1 MGKIAA
7 ETNQLMQEAAPS
19 GGRTAARAVARSDGW
34 LVEEIVCT
42 HGPSDRPFE
51 EQHDNVAVAI
61 VLSGSFQYRSA
72 TGRALMTPGS
82 LLLGN
87 PGQPFICGHE
97 YGTGDRCLSFRFAPG
112 LFDDLAPAAGVRGRH
127 EFMLPRVPPLK
138 ALSPLLARACA
149 GVADPTSV
157 SWEEL
162 SIEIASEA
170 MRLSRGT
177 ADRPTEGP
185 PGAVARVTRTI
196 RLIERHPDAALT
208 LDVLAREA
216 RLSPYHFLR
225 TFQVLTGVTPHQ
237 YLLRVRLRNAAV
249 RLASDSQ
256 GILDIALDCG
266 FGDLSTFNH
275 AFRAEFQVSP
285 RQYRQDARVRKGPV
299 EPSRKPSWK
308 KSPS

>member
-1 MGKIAA
+1 LGKIAA
-7 ETNQLMQEAAPS
+7 DTDQLVMEPAES
-19 GGRTAARAVARSDGW
+19 GGRTAARVVARSDGW

-42 HGPSDRPFE
+42 YGPSDRPFE

-61 VLSGSFQYRSA
+61 VLAGSFQYWSA

-87 PGQPFICGHE
+87 PGQPFVCAHE
-97 YGTGDRCLSFRFAPG
+97 HGTGDRCLSFRFAPG
-112 LFDDLAPAAGVRGRH
+112 LFEDLAPAAGVRGRP

-138 ALSPLLARACA
+138 ALSPLLARAAA
-149 GVADPTSV
+149 GAADPTGV

-162 SIEIASEA
+162 GIEIASEA
-170 MRLSRGT
+170 MRLSRGI
-177 ADRPTEGP
+177 ANRPTEGP

-196 RLIERHPDAALT
+196 RLIERHADAALT
-208 LDVLAREA
+208 LDVLSREA

-225 TFQVLTGVTPHQ
+225 TFRALTGVTPHQ
-237 YLLRVRLRNAAV
+237 YLLRVRLRNAAL

-256 GILDIALDCG
+256 GILDIALDSG

-275 AFRAEFQVSP
+275 AFRGEFHVSP
-285 RQYRQDARVRKGPV
+285 SRYRQNSRFRKGL
-299 EPSRKPSWK
+299 SSQ
-308 KSPS
+308 

>member
-7 ETNQLMQEAAPS
+7 DTVQLVRQAFES
-19 GGRTAARAVARSDGW
+19 GGRTAARGVARGDGW

-61 VLSGSFQYRSA
+61 VLAGSFQYRSA
-72 TGRALMTPGS
+72 AGRAMMTPGS

-87 PGQPFICGHE
+87 PGQPFVCGHE
-97 YGTGDRCLSFRFAPG
+97 HGTGDRCLSFRFSPELAE
-112 LFDDLAPAAGVRGRH
+112 DLAQAAGVRGGP
-127 EFMLPRVPPLK
+127 EFLLPRVPPLK
-138 ALSPLLARACA
+138 ALSPLLARAYA
-149 GVADPTSV
+149 GVADPDGV
-157 SWEEL
+157 SWQEL

-170 MRLSRGT
+170 LRLSRGIT
-177 ADRPTEGP
+177 DRPTEGP
-185 PGAVARVTRTI
+185 PGAAARVTRTI

-208 LDVLAREA
+208 LNVLSREA

-225 TFQVLTGVTPHQ
+225 TFQALTGVTPHQ
-237 YLLRVRLRNAAV
+237 YLLRVRLRRAAL

-266 FGDLSTFNH
+266 FGDLSAFNH
-275 AFRAEFQVSP
+275 AFRAEFQLSP
-285 RQYRQDARVRKGPV
+285 SRYRQDMQRRKALAERAVG
-299 EPSRKPSWK
+299 RG
-308 KSPS
+308 